1 MPLMQHPLRTLIRS
15 VLREGDVPD
24 SGMGSRARQLGKIG
38 SVGDK
43 MVALN
48 MQLRQLYIDAL
59 DALDDGRP
67 REEYD
72 ALVGQIA
79 AIREELNELE
89 ILYASMRA
97 ELGDG

>member
-1 MPLMQHPLRTLIRS
+1 MSPLRTVIRDI
-15 VLREGDVPD
+15 LREGDVPD
-24 SGMGSRARQLGKIG
+24 SGMGTRVRQLGKLS

-43 MVALN
+43 MVDLN

-72 ALVGQIA
+72 ALVDQISA
-79 AIREELNELE
+79 AREELDELE

-97 ELGDG
+97 ELGDR

>member
-1 MPLMQHPLRTLIRS
+1 MLPLRAVIRDI
-15 VLREGDVPD
+15 LREGDVPD
-24 SGMGSRARQLGKIG
+24 SGMGARVRQLGKIG

-43 MVALN
+43 MVTLN

-89 ILYASMRA
+89 ILYASMRT
-97 ELGDG
+97 ELDDR

>member
-1 MPLMQHPLRTLIRS
+1 MMLPLRAVIRDI
-15 VLREGDVPD
+15 LREGDVPD
-24 SGMGSRARQLGKIG
+24 SGMGSRVRQLGKIG

-43 MVALN
+43 MVTLN

-89 ILYASMRA
+89 ILYASMRT
-97 ELGDG
+97 ELDDR

>member
-1 MPLMQHPLRTLIRS
+1 MLPLRAVIRDI
-15 VLREGDVPD
+15 LREGDVPD
-24 SGMGSRARQLGKIG
+24 SGMGSRVRQLGKIG

-43 MVALN
+43 MVTLN

-89 ILYASMRA
+89 ILYASMRT
-97 ELGDG
+97 ELDDR

>member
-1 MPLMQHPLRTLIRS
+1 MVTSLRALIRGI
-15 VLREGDVPD
+15 LQEGDVPD
-24 SGMGSRARQLGKIG
+24 SGIGKRVRLLGKI
-38 SVGDK
+38 SAIGDK
-43 MVALN
+43 MVSLN

-72 ALVGQIA
+72 ALVGQISA
-79 AIREELNELE
+79 TRAELDELE

-97 ELGDG
+97 EIDDR

>member
-1 MPLMQHPLRTLIRS
+1 MTPLRTLIRGI
-15 VLREGDVPD
+15 LQEGDVQD
-24 SGMGSRARQLGKIG
+24 SGIGKRVRLLGKI
-38 SVGDK
+38 SDIGDK
-43 MVALN
+43 MVSLN

-72 ALVGQIA
+72 ALVVQISA
-79 AIREELNELE
+79 TRAELDELE

-97 ELGDG
+97 EIDDR

>member
-1 MPLMQHPLRTLIRS
+1 
-15 VLREGDVPD
+15 
-24 SGMGSRARQLGKIG
+24 MGSRVRQLGKIT

-43 MVALN
+43 MVSLN

-72 ALVGQIA
+72 ALVGQISA
-79 AIREELNELE
+79 TRAELDELE

-97 ELGDG
+97 EIDDR

>member
-1 MPLMQHPLRTLIRS
+1 
-15 VLREGDVPD
+15 
-24 SGMGSRARQLGKIG
+24 MGTRVRQLGKIT

-43 MVALN
+43 MVDLN

-67 REEYD
+67 SEEYD
-72 ALVGQIA
+72 AIVGQIA

-89 ILYASMRA
+89 ILYASMRT
-97 ELGDG
+97 ELDDR